1 MSKEEVLAAHET
13 TIEGAAHVT
22 AEQLRLATHI
32 VRDHVH
38 NLDEETHHALVA
50 AVVQALATNFL
61 ALRTG

>member
-1 MSKEEVLAAHET
+1 MSKGEVLTAHET
-13 TIEGAAHVT
+13 TIESAARVT

-38 NLDEETHHALVA
+38 NLDEATHHALVA

>member
-1 MSKEEVLAAHET
+1 MSKEEILALHEMM
-13 TIEGAAHVT
+13 IEGAAHVT

-38 NLDEETHHALVA
+38 NLDDATHHALVA
-50 AVVQALATNFL
+50 AVVQSLATNFL

>member
-1 MSKEEVLAAHET
+1 MSKGEVLTAHET
-13 TIEGAAHVT
+13 TIESAARVT

-38 NLDEETHHALVA
+38 NLDEATHHALVA

-61 ALRTG
+61 PLRTG